1 MKELGAA
8 YAAVEE
14 SVGRDA
20 PDEVL
25 LEAAAWG
32 EVIAVAAG
40 LARTM
45 VVNDLQAAA
54 LLQE

>member
-1 MKELGAA
+1 MGH
-8 YAAVEE
+8 
-14 SVGRDA
+14 DA

-40 LARTM
+40 LAHTT